1 MLKGPGSKIYKLINV
16 YVRYPFRIL
25 LDVVYFKVY
34 LLIKTWINLVGDAIN
49 SYRDIDIH

>member
-34 LLIKTWINLVGDAIN
+34 LLIYLVGDAIN